1 MDDGLDVGL
10 DDRMMNLVEAN
21 PNITQKEMPDILLV
35 SKRTVER
42 VFKNLVN
49 HHKIERI
56 GGEMF
61 SKWGILKR

>member
-1 MDDGLDVGL
+1 
-10 DDRMMNLVEAN
+10 MNLVEAN
-21 PNITQKEMPDILLV
+21 PSITQKEMPDMLLV

-61 SKWGILKR
+61 SKWDILKR